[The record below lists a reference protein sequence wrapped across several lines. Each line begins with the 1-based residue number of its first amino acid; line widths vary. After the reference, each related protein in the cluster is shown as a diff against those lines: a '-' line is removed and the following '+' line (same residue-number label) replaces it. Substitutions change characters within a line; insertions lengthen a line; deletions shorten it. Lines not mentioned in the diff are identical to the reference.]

1 MVSLEETRAQLNYE
15 IAVYKEQIAMIKR
28 ETERISLTTVD
39 LSNALK
45 AVESLSAD
53 RVLFPVGG
61 GAMVKGAITETK
73 VLVPVGAQYMVEME
87 RKQATEELKKRIE
100 ATKKA
105 VDRLT
110 EEFDKIADKLKKV
123 SAQMQEVQR
132 ASRISDT
139 VEENIRED
147 YI

>member
-1 MVSLEETRAQLNYE
+1 MASLEETRAQLNYE

-39 LSNALK
+39 LSNALS
-45 AVESLSAD
+45 AVENLSAD
-53 RVLFPVGG
+53 RVLFPIGG
-61 GAMVKGAITETK
+61 GAMVKGAVTETM
-73 VLVPVGAQYMVEME
+73 VLVPIGAQYLLEME
-87 RKQATEELKKRIE
+87 RKDAIAELKRRIE

-105 VDRLT
+105 VERLT
-110 EEFDKIADKLKKV
+110 EEFDKIAEKLKKV
-123 SAQMQEVQR
+123 SAQMQEVQN